1 MGLQASSL
9 MATIAAR
16 TWGFICTV
24 TDKNAPAPRTAPV
37 NAAEQNAEPAA
48 PPRSGAP
55 SGAGGVD
62 RLDGERR
69 GAAGRA
75 RVAATQPGGGD
86 HRCAQL
92 GSTFRSA
99 GAIPPSSLS
108 HDLGRDLRVKATAAR
123 SLREP

>member
-24 TDKNAPAPRTAPV
+24 TDKNDPAPRTAPV
-37 NAAEQNAEPAA
+37 NAAEQNAEP
-48 PPRSGAP
+48 PRHQDPGAP

-92 GSTFRSA
+92 GSTFRASWCYPA
-99 GAIPPSSLS
+99 LLA
-108 HDLGRDLRVKATAAR
+108 VT
-123 SLREP
+123 